1 MFLTS
6 LYCFKG
12 DSIMNI
18 YDFITEKDMLSTFTI
33 AVGLGIDTPKDIIVP
48 EQVDPAVLSAHL
60 TDNILDSDIMFTIS
74 EDAWDSLNVPKIRR
88 VDFKNKTQWLE

>member
-1 MFLTS
+1 
-6 LYCFKG
+6 
-12 DSIMNI
+12 MNI

-33 AVGLGIDTPKDIIVP
+33 AVGLGIDTPKSFPTP
-48 EQVDPAVLSAHL
+48 EEVDPAVLSAHL